1 MTALLAV
8 DATGPW
14 CAAALRDR
22 AGGLR
27 QTVEP
32 MSRGQAER
40 LAPMVQAL
48 LADAGLGPA
57 DLARV
62 ACATG
67 PGSFAG
73 ARVGA
78 AFVRGLALA
87 VGAQAVGVSSLDVF
101 ARAADPERRLR
112 LAVVLDIRRGEMIV
126 RGYDRGQ
133 PANAAQ
139 RLTAAAAFEAV
150 RAFSPDA
157 VTGSGAEAVGG
168 GADFIPVD
176 PPVMTVLLTLA
187 AEADPAQSPPSPFYA
202 RPPDADLPGAPR

>member
-14 CAAALRDR
+14 CAAALRDPS
-22 AGGLR
+22 GGLHE
-27 QTVEP
+27 TIEP
-32 MSRGQAER
+32 MARGQAER

-48 LADAGLGPA
+48 LVDAGLA
-57 DLARV
+57 SASLARV

-87 VGAQAVGVSSLDVF
+87 TGAEAVGVSSLDVL
-101 ARAADPERRLR
+101 ARAADPDRRLR
-112 LAVVLDIRRGEMIV
+112 LAVALDVKRGEMIV
-126 RGYDRGQ
+126 RGYERGQ
-133 PANAAQ
+133 PASAAQ
-139 RLTAAAAFEAV
+139 RMTAEAAREAV

-157 VTGSGAEAVGG
+157 VTGSGAETVGG
-168 GADFIPVD
+168 GAAFISVE
-176 PPVMTVLLTLA
+176 PPAMAALLCLA

-202 RPPDADLPGAPR
+202 RPPDADPPGRRR